1 MLTKTEWLIEWTN
14 IVNCNGYLCDW
25 MNNTKSVQW
34 FSFHNPSQNRWA
46 TNLIQ
51 EDHSFNHSSFVFYN
65 HWKWDWSIIWLSVQ
79 IKESINQSIHEL
91 INDAHFMQWIT
102 IIRLSL
108 LTNGTLLQG
117 YCIFYH
123 SFFQSFAFVFISW
136 MHDCGI
142 ESMPIL
148 YAIIYPFP
156 TNNKT
161 NKNSNNNEIGYDN
174 GHQYRW
180 LIIWKW
186 KWIQIN
192 VWNKKEMKWMAATTT
207 KCE

>member
-25 MNNTKSVQW
+25 TNDAKSVQW
-34 FSFHNPSQNRWA
+34 LSFLNPSHNQWA

-108 LTNGTLLQG
+108 LTNWYSATRILYIQ
-117 YCIFYH
+117 
-123 SFFQSFAFVFISW
+123 SFF
-136 MHDCGI
+136 
-142 ESMPIL
+142 PL
-148 YAIIYPFP
+148 AIFFCFYLV
-156 TNNKT
+156 NA
-161 NKNSNNNEIGYDN
+161 
-174 GHQYRW
+174 W
-180 LIIWKW
+180 LRD
-186 KWIQIN
+186 WIDAYSACYYLSRSSKQQD
-192 VWNKKEMKWMAATTT
+192 K
-207 KCE
+207 